1 MLYVINLAVRR
12 AIMEELLEKSSQC
25 PEKQVFNDRGNVL
38 IVDDTPQNLDLLSE
52 ILRGDGFDVRPA
64 KSAGLALLS
73 ARTIVP
79 DLILL
84 DIMMPEIDGYEV
96 CRRLKADE
104 KTRDVPVIF
113 ISALKDVVDRV
124 QAFEAG
130 GVDFLSKPFH
140 AEEVLAR
147 VRTHL
152 ALRRAHIKL
161 ENQKAQLEQEI
172 AEREKSERELS
183 RFQEHLAGILEKKLR
198 HPEVFK
204 NLVCRSDKVQSIF
217 QYVEA
222 LACSSEPVLITGESG
237 VGKELIARAVHDV
250 SSCQGGWVP
259 VNVAGLDDNVFS
271 DTLFGHVKGAFTGA
285 DRDRAGMVEKAA
297 GGTLFLDEIG
307 DLSPLSQIKLLRLLQ
322 EKEFMPLGS
331 DKVIGVT
338 ARIVVATNV
347 DLEQKQKNGTFRKDL
362 YYRLCTHHIEIP
374 PLRERT
380 EDIPVLLDHLL
391 EEASRQMGKKK
402 PTPPPELSLLL
413 TNYSF
418 PGNIRELRAMV
429 FNSVSLHN
437 SKKLSM
443 DSFCKAMGRSIKESV
458 EDETVCDER
467 LLTFHER
474 LPTLKKAASLL
485 VKEAIK
491 RTKGNQSM
499 AARLLG
505 ITQPA
510 LSSRLKKT

>member
-1 MLYVINLAVRR
+1 
-12 AIMEELLEKSSQC
+12 MEETENNSKKS
-25 PEKQVFNDRGNVL
+25 PENGVFNVKGNVL
-38 IVDDTPQNLDLLSE
+38 VVDDTPQNLDLLSE
-52 ILRGDGFDVRPA
+52 ILTSDGFDVRPA
-64 KSAGLALLS
+64 KSGGLALLS
-73 ARTIVP
+73 ARTILP

-84 DIMMPEIDGYEV
+84 DIMMPDMDGYEV
-96 CRRLKADE
+96 CRRLKKDE
-104 KTRDVPVIF
+104 QLRDVPVIF
-113 ISALKDVVDRV
+113 ISAMEDVVDRV
-124 QAFEAG
+124 QAFEIG
-130 GVDFLSKPFH
+130 GVDFISKPFH

-147 VRTHL
+147 VRIHL
-152 ALRRAHIKL
+152 SLRRAQIKL
-161 ENQKAQLEQEI
+161 EKQKIQLEREI
-172 AEREKSERELS
+172 AEREKSEHELT
-183 RFQEHLAGILEKKLR
+183 RIQEHLSCFLEKKLMF
-198 HPEVFK
+198 PEVFK
-204 NLVCRSDKVQSIF
+204 KLVCRSDKMQTIF

-237 VGKELIARAVHDV
+237 VSKELVAKAVHDV
-250 SSCQGGWVP
+250 SRCKGAWVP

-285 DRDRAGMVEKAA
+285 DRERAGMVEKAA

-331 DKVIGVT
+331 DKVINVT

-347 DLEQKQKNGTFRKDL
+347 DLDLKQKSGAFRKDL
-362 YYRLCTHHIEIP
+362 YFRLCTHHVEIP
-374 PLRERT
+374 PLRERP
-380 EDIPVLLDHLL
+380 EDIPVLLEHLL
-391 EEASRQMGKKK
+391 VEAATQMGKNK

-413 TNYSF
+413 STYPF
-418 PGNIRELRAMV
+418 PGNIRELRSMV
-429 FNSVSLHN
+429 FNAVSMHN

-443 DSFCKAMGRSIKESV
+443 ESFNKAMGLSPNEQV
-458 EDETVCDER
+458 TQEDVYDDR

-474 LPTLKKAASLL
+474 LPTLKKAATLL
-485 VKEAIK
+485 VKEAVR

-510 LSSRLKKT
+510 LSSRLRKE

>member
-1 MLYVINLAVRR
+1 MK
-12 AIMEELLEKSSQC
+12 ESQKK
-25 PEKQVFNDRGNVL
+25 PEGSDHTVFNDKGNVL
-38 IVDDTPQNLDLLSE
+38 VVDDTPQNLDLLSE
-52 ILRGDGFDVRPA
+52 ILSADGFNVRPA
-64 KSAGLALLS
+64 KSGGLALLS

-84 DIMMPEIDGYEV
+84 DIMMPEMDGYEV
-96 CRRLKADE
+96 CRRLKKDE
-104 KTRDVPVIF
+104 QLRDVPVIF
-113 ISALKDVVDRV
+113 ISALEDSVDRV
-124 QAFEAG
+124 QAFEVG
-130 GVDFLSKPFH
+130 GVDFVSKPFH
-140 AEEVLAR
+140 ADEVLAR
-147 VRTHL
+147 VRAHL
-152 ALRRAHIKL
+152 ALRRALIIL
-161 ENQKAQLEQEI
+161 EKQKAQLEKEI
-172 AEREKSERELS
+172 AEREKSEKELS
-183 RFQEHLAGILEKKLR
+183 RFQEHLAGFLEKKLI

-204 NLVCRSDKVQSIF
+204 NMVSHSDKMQSIF

-237 VGKELIARAVHDV
+237 VGKELVAKAVHDV
-250 SSCQGGWVP
+250 SPYQGAWVP
-259 VNVAGLDDNVFS
+259 VNVAGLDDNMFS

-285 DRDRAGMVEKAA
+285 DRERAGMVEKAA

-322 EKEFMPLGS
+322 EKEYMPLGS
-331 DKVIGVT
+331 DKVMEVT

-347 DLEQKQKNGTFRKDL
+347 DLEQKQKSGTFRKDL
-362 YYRLCTHHIEIP
+362 YYRLFTHHIEIP

-391 EEASRQMGKKK
+391 GEAARQMGKNK

-413 TNYSF
+413 SNYPF

-429 FNSVSLHN
+429 FNAVSMHN

-443 DSFCKAMGRSIKESV
+443 ESFCKAMGRSIKESAA
-458 EDETVCDER
+458 DETTRDDT

-474 LPTLKKAASLL
+474 LPTLKKAAKLL
-485 VKEAIK
+485 VKEAIE

>member
-1 MLYVINLAVRR
+1 
-12 AIMEELLEKSSQC
+12 
-25 PEKQVFNDRGNVL
+25 VL
-38 IVDDTPQNLDLLSE
+38 VVDDTPQNLDLLSE
-52 ILRGDGFDVRPA
+52 ILSGDGFDVRPA
-64 KSAGLALLS
+64 KSGGLALLS
-73 ARTIVP
+73 ARTILP

-84 DIMMPEIDGYEV
+84 DIMMPDMDGYEV
-96 CRRLKADE
+96 CRRLKMDE
-104 KTRDVPVIF
+104 RMRDVPVIF
-113 ISALKDVVDRV
+113 ISALGDSVDRV
-124 QAFEAG
+124 KAFDVG
-130 GVDFLSKPFH
+130 GVDFVSKPFH

-161 ENQKAQLEQEI
+161 ENQKARLEQEI
-172 AEREKSERELS
+172 AEREKSEKELS

-204 NLVCRSDKVQSIF
+204 NLVSQSVKMQSIF

-237 VGKELIARAVHDV
+237 VGKELVAKAVHDV
-250 SSCQGGWVP
+250 SPAQGDWVP

-285 DRDRAGMVEKAA
+285 DRERAGMVEKAA

-331 DKVIGVT
+331 DKVIKVT

-347 DLEQKQKNGTFRKDL
+347 DLDQKQKSGMFRKDL
-362 YYRLCTHHIEIP
+362 YFRLCTHNIEIP
-374 PLRERT
+374 PLRERP
-380 EDIPVLLDHLL
+380 EDIPVILEHLL
-391 EEASRQMGKKK
+391 EEAAQQMGKNK

-413 TNYSF
+413 SNYPF
-418 PGNIRELRAMV
+418 PGNVRELRAMV
-429 FNSVSLHN
+429 FNAVSMHN

-443 DSFCKAMGRSIKESV
+443 ESFNKAMGHSLKEST
-458 EDETVCDER
+458 EYEAASDDQ

-474 LPTLKKAASLL
+474 LPTLKKAANLL
-485 VKEAIK
+485 VREAIK

-510 LSSRLKKT
+510 LSSRLKKS

>member
-1 MLYVINLAVRR
+1 
-12 AIMEELLEKSSQC
+12 MEDSTESAPYSLETQL
-25 PEKQVFNDRGNVL
+25 FNIKGNVL
-38 IVDDTPQNLDLLSE
+38 VVDDTPQNLDLLSE
-52 ILRGDGFDVRPA
+52 ILSGDGFDVRPA
-64 KSAGLALLS
+64 KSGGLALLS
-73 ARTIVP
+73 ARAILP

-84 DIMMPEIDGYEV
+84 DIMMPDMDGYEV
-96 CRRLKADE
+96 CRQLKLDE
-104 KTRDVPVIF
+104 RMRDVPVIF
-113 ISALKDVVDRV
+113 ISAKDESVDRV
-124 QAFEAG
+124 QAFEVG
-130 GVDFLSKPFH
+130 GVDFVSKPFH
-140 AEEVLAR
+140 PEEVLAR

-152 ALRRAHIKL
+152 ALRRAQINL
-161 ENQKAQLEQEI
+161 ENQKALLEQEI
-172 AEREKSERELS
+172 AEREKSEKELS
-183 RFQEHLAGILEKKLR
+183 RYQEHLAGILEKKLR
-198 HPEVFK
+198 YPEVFK
-204 NLVCRSDKVQSIF
+204 NLVSNSDKMQSIF

-237 VGKELIARAVHDV
+237 VGKELVAKAVHDV
-250 SSCQGGWVP
+250 SQSSGNWVP

-307 DLSPLSQIKLLRLLQ
+307 DLTPLSQIKLLRLLQ

-331 DKVIGVT
+331 DKVISVT

-347 DLEQKQKNGTFRKDL
+347 DLEQKQKCGVFRKDL
-362 YYRLCTHHIEIP
+362 YFRLCTHRIEIP

-380 EDIPVLLDHLL
+380 EDIPALLDHLL
-391 EEASRQMGKKK
+391 DEAAQQMGKKK
-402 PTPPPELSLLL
+402 PTPPDELSLLL
-413 TNYSF
+413 TNYPF
-418 PGNIRELRAMV
+418 PGNIRELRSMV
-429 FNSVSLHN
+429 FNAVSMHN

-443 DSFCKAMGRSIKESV
+443 ESFIKAMGRSVKESV
-458 EDETVCDER
+458 GGETDIDDN

-485 VKEAIK
+485 VLEAIK

-510 LSSRLKKT
+510 LSSRLKTIVKK